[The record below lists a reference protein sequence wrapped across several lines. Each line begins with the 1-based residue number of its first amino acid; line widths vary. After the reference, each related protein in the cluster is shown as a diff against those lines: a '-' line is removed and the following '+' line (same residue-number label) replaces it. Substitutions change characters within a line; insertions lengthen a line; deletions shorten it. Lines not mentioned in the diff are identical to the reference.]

1 MEDIIGTI
9 RYKPMLEAISVDI
22 DKVNEVRAEKVNR
35 VNNLQKDKQALE
47 GPKNEAISYLKVEN
61 DLITKKNCFYQIK
74 T

>member
-1 MEDIIGTI
+1 LEDIIGTI